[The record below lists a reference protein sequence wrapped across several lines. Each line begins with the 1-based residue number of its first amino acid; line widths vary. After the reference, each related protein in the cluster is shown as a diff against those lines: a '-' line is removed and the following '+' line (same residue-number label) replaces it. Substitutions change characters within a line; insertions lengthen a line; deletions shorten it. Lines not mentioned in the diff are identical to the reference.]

1 MFIEFGEPQSVLNTD
16 ILDYCETYLEDG
28 LFEPPIALD
37 GLAKSLRANG
47 THASALYAKRNIL
60 CSVFEITDTTIL
72 SKKTLSKYIFD
83 ELVFGNAF
91 LLSVKNKLGQ
101 AVSLKHLPSL
111 YMRRQEKQDCYAWK
125 TEQQTILYKQDSVY
139 HGLEY
144 DVTQEIYG
152 VPQYLASL
160 SSIWLSED
168 ATLFRRKYYKNGA
181 HSGFLLY
188 VNNPN
193 LTDEMEKEI
202 KSSLNSAKGLGNFK
216 NWFINGKGKD
226 NEKPELIPVGQ
237 INTKDEFYNIKK
249 VTTEEILTAH
259 RIPLDLMSVVREGL
273 SSGGDLNKIDA
284 IFYKNEILPLAEK
297 LLDINEFLGKKILK
311 IKPYVSISELLTP
324 P

>member
-28 LFEPPIALD
+28 LFEPPIALE

-237 INTKDEFYNIKK
+237 LEAKDAFSAIKK
-249 VTTEEILTAH
+249 ATTGDILSAH
-259 RIPLDLMSVVREGL
+259 RIPLDLMSIASEGL
-273 SSGGDLNKIDA
+273 GSHGDLQKIDK
-284 IFYKNEILPLAEK
+284 IFYKNEILPTIEM
-297 LLDINEFLGKKILK
+297 LLEINDWAGKEVVKTKEYQDIDDKK
-311 IKPYVSISELLTP
+311 
-324 P
+324 